1 MRSGNSVSADIPR
14 LGEHAI
20 GSIAGYT
27 SDYIAHAIVSVKG
40 YMLGTTSVAT
50 PTASAS
56 KPRCGLS
63 VTALAEH

>member
-1 MRSGNSVSADIPR
+1 MRSGNSVSADLRR
-14 LGEHAI
+14 LGEHEIA
-20 GSIAGYT
+20 SIAGYT
-27 SDYIAHAIVSVKG
+27 SDYIAHAIASVKG

-56 KPRCGLS
+56 KRRCGLG